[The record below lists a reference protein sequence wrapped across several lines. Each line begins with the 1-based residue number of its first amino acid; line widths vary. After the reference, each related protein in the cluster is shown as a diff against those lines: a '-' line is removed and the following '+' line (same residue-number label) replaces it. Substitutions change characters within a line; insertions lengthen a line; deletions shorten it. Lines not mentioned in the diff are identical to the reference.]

1 MSLMRALRGVAT
13 GYLGARVD
21 QMNALAKAKAEEKKF
36 NDQLKA
42 EETSKIKLINI
53 TNQNA
58 INRELDKEKRITTNL
73 RRSLAANGWT
83 EDMLDILEKQGHL
96 VNVATFN
103 VWKKDYDNFYKDK
116 KINNENIINFWTQVP
131 QFQTGYIDNY
141 NKGTPIFNSEEVVN
155 NIKKENLPNQENTA
169 NLFVSKEKKSE
180 TTGQDIIKESTI
192 ISEGDTKVKPEG
204 VDVLPSKDASKVS
217 NWLTE
222 GLDTAPEPRTKQFS
236 LSVDD
241 PDNPAWALSSIP
253 HSALAKDGSEI
264 MVLTL
269 DNKSQQYVA
278 KIEKVGK
285 TYDETWSSKNTK
297 DRALTTSL
305 LRIPGLFPNKEDFFN
320 PDETLN
326 EIMMGTMSKPNR
338 DKYLR
343 LHSLGTLLRNSYED
357 AYKTGRLVEVIPI
370 SQVARIAHEL
380 DTAAQPTWAIKSIT
394 KIETE
399 TGDPAT
405 TEEKGQFILN
415 DVKRI
420 MTSIKN
426 NVPDKDKD
434 SIYKSMVQD
443 YKQSLADKYDTNPNT
458 ALHQEY
464 IKLVDD
470 ILADIEQYGKEP
482 NSNPGAFWTR
492 VPSDRDIEGSFLEDE
507 KSGKFEGTPSAK
519 SDIEVQ
525 TDEIIERPKQIVE
538 PKSETDIKLE
548 KELEKVSKIVEG
560 AKDKT
565 EAVVEGT
572 KAVNNWLKEKK
583 EQLENKETLTREEKL
598 ELKKQ
603 REEAIT
609 NWFKNKI
616 NNIFGE

>member
-1 MSLMRALRGVAT
+1 MGLMDVLQPFAT
-13 GYLGARVD
+13 GFLEGKIDIA
-21 QMNALAKAKAEEKKF
+21 QAKADAQKEKDKLLAEEAS
-36 NDQLKA
+36 Q
-42 EETSKIKLINI
+42 IRLINLQ
-53 TNQNA
+53 NENA
-58 INRELDKEKRITTNL
+58 INRELDKEKRITDNL
-73 RRSLAANGWT
+73 RKSLTANGWT

-103 VWKKDYDNFYKDK
+103 AWKNPYENFYKNK

-155 NIKKENLPNQENTA
+155 STKKENLPNQENTA
-169 NLFVSKEKKSE
+169 NLFISKEKKPE

-236 LSVDD
+236 LSVND

-253 HSALAKDGSEI
+253 HNALAKDGSEI

-285 TYDETWSSKNTK
+285 TYDETWSSENTK

-305 LRIPGLFPNKEDFFN
+305 LRIPGLFPSKEDFFN
-320 PDETLN
+320 PDGTLN
-326 EIMMGTMSKPNR
+326 EINMGTMSKPNR

-357 AYKTGRLVEVIPI
+357 AYKTGQLSEVIPV
-370 SQVARIAHEL
+370 SQVARIAHLL
-380 DTAAQPTWAIKSIT
+380 DTTAQPTFAIESIT

-405 TEEKGQFILN
+405 TAEKGQFILN

-420 MTSIKN
+420 IRSVAD
-426 NVPDKDKD
+426 NVAPKDRD
-434 SIYKSMVQD
+434 SITMSMIQD
-443 YKQSLADKYDTNPNT
+443 YKKSLADRYDTNPNT

-470 ILADIEQYGKEP
+470 ILVDMEQYGKEP
-482 NSNPGAFWTR
+482 NSNAGAFWTR

-507 KSGKFEGTPSAK
+507 KSGKFEETPSAE

-525 TDEIIERPKQIVE
+525 TDEALNSAAGAIGVE
-538 PKSETDIKLE
+538 SPSEVDLQLDKDLKKLNN
-548 KELEKVSKIVEG
+548 IVEG

-583 EQLENKETLTREEKL
+583 EQIENIETLTYEEQEKL
-598 ELKKQ
+598 GKQ